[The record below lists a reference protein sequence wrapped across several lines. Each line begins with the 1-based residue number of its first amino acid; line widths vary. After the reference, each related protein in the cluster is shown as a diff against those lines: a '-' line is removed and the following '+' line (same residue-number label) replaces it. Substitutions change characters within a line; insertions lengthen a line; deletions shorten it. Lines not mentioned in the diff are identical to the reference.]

1 MALLANCWQNPPMS
15 IDSDRLLGESPAMLQ
30 TLEEVS
36 QVAPLDKPVLV
47 VGERGTGKEL
57 IAARLHYLSNRWE
70 GQFLKLNCAAI
81 SDSLLE
87 TELFGHEAGAFTGA
101 TRTHHGR
108 FERADGG
115 TLFLDE
121 LANTSPLVQEKLLRV
136 IEYGEFERVGGNKT
150 LHCNVRL
157 VAATNED
164 LPARAAAGEFRL
176 DLLDRLAF
184 DVITLPPLREREE
197 DILLLAEHF
206 AITMA
211 NELGRDLFSGFSS
224 SARGTLQSYG
234 WPGNVRELKNVVER
248 CVYRTPA
255 DQEVDEIIFDPFE
268 SPYRPRRQTTG
279 EASANGAARAAAS
292 DQAAAD
298 ATADGAS
305 AAAVKLPV
313 ELKDCVQAFEIELI
327 QRAMDQARHNQRK
340 AAELLG
346 LTYHQLR
353 GYLKKYELLK
363 KE

>member
-1 MALLANCWQNPPMS
+1 MS
-15 IDSDRLLGESPAMLQ
+15 TEPDRLLGESPAMLK

-36 QVAPLDKPVLV
+36 RVAPLDKPVLV

-57 IAARLHYLSNRWE
+57 IAARLHFLSNRWE
-70 GQFLKLNCAAI
+70 GEFLKLNCAAI

-101 TRTHHGR
+101 TRAHHGR

-136 IEYGEFERVGGNKT
+136 IEYGEYERVGGNRT
-150 LHCNVRL
+150 LRCDVRL

-164 LPARAAAGEFRL
+164 LPERAEAGDFRF

-184 DVITLPPLREREE
+184 DVITLPPLRDREG
-197 DILLLAEHF
+197 DILLLAEQF
-206 AITMA
+206 AIAMA
-211 NELGRDLFSGFSS
+211 NELGRDLFAGFSS
-224 SARGTLQSYG
+224 AARDALQTYR

-248 CVYRTPA
+248 CVYRTPE
-255 DQEVDEIIFDPFE
+255 DREVDEIIFDPFD
-268 SPYRPRRQTTG
+268 SPYRPRTYRPAATG
-279 EASANGAARAAAS
+279 
-292 DQAAAD
+292 
-298 ATADGAS
+298 DGADCNS
-305 AAAVKLPV
+305 GASRLELPLD
-313 ELKDCVQAFEIELI
+313 LKDCVQRFEIELI
-327 QRAMDQARHNQRK
+327 ERAMEQSRHNQRK
-340 AAELLG
+340 ASELLG

-363 KE
+363 QE

>member
-1 MALLANCWQNPPMS
+1 MASFANCWQNPPMR
-15 IDSDRLLGESPAMLQ
+15 IEPDRLLGESPSMMK

-57 IAARLHYLSNRWE
+57 IAARLHFLSNRWE

-101 TRTHHGR
+101 TRTHQGR

-136 IEYGEFERVGGNKT
+136 IEYGEFERVGGNRT

-164 LPARAAAGEFRL
+164 LPARAEAGQFRF

-184 DVITLPPLREREE
+184 DVITLPPLRERER

-211 NELGRDLFSGFSS
+211 NELGRDLFAGFS
-224 SARGTLQSYG
+224 ARARELLQRHT

-255 DQEVDEIIFDPFE
+255 DQEVDQIVFDPFE
-268 SPYRPRRQTTG
+268 SPYRPRSPQGGTP
-279 EASANGAARAAAS
+279 SANGAAW
-292 DQAAAD
+292 
-298 ATADGAS
+298 ADGAS
-305 AAAVKLPV
+305 AGRLDLPV
-313 ELKDCVQAFEIELI
+313 DMKDSVQDFEIQLLE
-327 QRAMDQARHNQRK
+327 RSMEQARHNQRK

-363 KE
+363 KD